1 MGFSR
6 TAFTKVHRWEDKVIR
21 LIRTLIKIKK
31 KNHWPKV
38 IAIRTSIAYFN

>member
-6 TAFTKVHRWEDKVIR
+6 IAFTKVHRWEDKVIR

-31 KNHWPKV
+31 KNIGPK
-38 IAIRTSIAYFN
+38 